1 MRNEECANA
10 INALWI
16 TWDYIQDQ
24 QRLTSGNYPT
34 ALYNKENLTRM
45 EELVNELGRLLA
57 EPIN

>member
-1 MRNEECANA
+1 MRNEECATA

-34 ALYNKENLTRM
+34 TLYNKENLTRM